1 MAEGSFTYFN
11 KNNGDV
17 ATYPQR
23 HARLEFLQNWV
34 TVEDEGHLADLQ
46 AEREGTRSGRG
57 NLLGSSNV
65 GDRIEQR
72 HQVQDSPLS
81 TTIGTASGIETGP
94 VDPAVIDP
102 ESEPTTADPK
112 VEEKPTP
119 DPEPTPEPDPT
130 PTPLDPA
137 DRPARSATKSEWVD
151 WAVKAGASREEAE
164 SMTKTDLIEVYGE

>member
-34 TVEDEGHLADLQ
+34 AVEDEGHLADLQ

-72 HQVQDSPLS
+72 HQVQESTLS
-81 TTIGTASGIETGP
+81 TTIGTSSGDPDPDVDDPETP
-94 VDPAVIDP
+94 VDPEVQ
-102 ESEPTTADPK
+102 EADPK

-119 DPEPTPEPDPT
+119 DPEPTPEPDPV